1 MGKPSRVLL
10 ALAFVFT
17 MAVGVSS
24 AKPSSLLS
32 TSQGP
37 PARPSMQPT
46 AAPARPLMQPPGFSA
61 LAAPNTGNQLYAD
74 SCSSTYDCWAVGFY
88 ANKAGAR
95 LGRAIHF
102 HHGTWSGG
110 SVPEPSSRNAAGYDY
125 LDAVHCNSP
134 TSCWA
139 VGYYGNKAKA
149 SRNEVLHWTGKRW
162 QNVGIKQPAGFA
174 NGADQNQLNGVT
186 CASGRDCWAV
196 GDYTNRAGA
205 YVNAAFHWDGTK
217 WTLVPTP
224 NSHGTANGEENVLDS
239 VVCNSKSDCLAVGYG
254 RTSSGQY
261 VPEALHWT
269 GTAWATA
276 PTPRPGR
283 TGAHGFSYLEGLT
296 CSSASECWA
305 AGGYNKGLGYDNAIV
320 HWNGT
325 SWTQVT
331 TPDPGRRVGGSELT
345 SVSCASPTSCWA
357 VGFYYTKNAELNEAL
372 LWNGK
377 RWRRA
382 ATPEPDHAAY
392 AHILRGV
399 ACASAVK
406 CWAVGYLYSAPGLSL
421 GQQLLL
427 WNGKKWAV
435 P

>member
-10 ALAFVFT
+10 ALTFAFT

-24 AKPSSLLS
+24 ARPLSLLS
-32 TSQGP
+32 RNQGP
-37 PARPSMQPT
+37 AAPTARPSMRPPT
-46 AAPARPLMQPPGFSA
+46 FSA
-61 LAAPNTGNQLYAD
+61 RAAPNTGNQLYAD

-88 ANKAGAR
+88 ANTAGAK

-110 SVPEPSSRNAAGYDY
+110 SVPEPSSRNAGGYDY
-125 LDAVHCNSP
+125 LDAVNCKSP

-139 VGYYGNKAKA
+139 VGYYGNKAQA
-149 SRNEVLHWTGKRW
+149 SRNEALHWNGKRW
-162 QNVGIKQPAGFA
+162 QNVAVPQPAGIA
-174 NGADQNQLNGVT
+174 SEADQNQLNGVT
-186 CASGRDCWAV
+186 CSSGSDCWAV

-224 NSHGTANGEENVLDS
+224 NSHGATKGEENVLDGVACIS
-239 VVCNSKSDCLAVGYG
+239 TSNCLAVGYG
-254 RTSSGQY
+254 RTSTGQY
-261 VPEALHWT
+261 VSEALQWT

-283 TGAHGFSYLEGLT
+283 TGTHGFSYLESLT
-296 CSSASECWA
+296 CPSASECWA
-305 AGGYNKGLGYDNAIV
+305 AGGYNRGRGYDNAIV
-320 HWNGT
+320 QWNGT
-325 SWTQVT
+325 SWTHVT

-345 SVSCASPTSCWA
+345 SVSCASATSCWA
-357 VGFYYTKNAELNEAL
+357 VGFYYKKNGELNEAL

-377 RWRRA
+377 RWRRV
-382 ATPEPDHAAY
+382 ATPQPVPSAY

-399 ACASAVK
+399 SCASPVK
-406 CWAVGYLYSAPGLSL
+406 CWAVGYSFSAPGLSL
-421 GQQLLL
+421 GQQILR
-427 WNGKKWAV
+427 WNGKKWAL